1 MALII
6 PAALGTVLSREHS
19 ILIFMTSIL
28 GGRCCHAALLVSLHR
43 SEPICLGSEVPSQ
56 HQG

>member
-1 MALII
+1 MVLII
-6 PAALGTVLSREHS
+6 PAALGTMLSRDHS

-28 GGRCCHAALLVSLHR
+28 GGWCCHTALLDSLHR
-43 SEPICLGSEVPSQ
+43 SEPICLGFEVPSQ